1 MKDEKI
7 LSNEELMEIEGGS
20 IIDLSSLIKG
30 LPFIIS
36 EYAVRPI
43 LPKLK

>member
-20 IIDLSSLIKG
+20 KIDLSSLIKG
-30 LPFIIS
+30 LPFIVVAYAIS
-36 EYAVRPI
+36 PR